1 MDSLFCFNIDDYHSI
16 HGWRVP
22 NTTTLST
29 ANHMA
34 TCVSKLIE
42 NCCPVPAVHDNVFI
56 HNPLNIEALRI
67 NRHLLNE
74 FKGVFDISYNMRKA
88 KWITENPQSFNEFNR
103 ISLLLVHFYDASILE
118 RHHERS
124 MKGVRIVEVQ
134 ERSLHSL
141 DDYVQVL
148 LSISKIESISEYLKN
163 NIIPVSAD
171 WPGQL
176 FIRKAITKIQQQEM
190 QGNFDNYNIIKNF
203 VPLIGP
209 LHVSLNSREHI
220 IKIHWEFFNKL
231 FHYVFGPKKI
241 LAKKPKPWRVNLL
254 LDLADKKF
262 HILL

>member
-1 MDSLFCFNIDDYHSI
+1 MDSLFFFNIDDYHSI

-34 TCVSKLIE
+34 TSVSKLIE

-56 HNPLNIEALRI
+56 HNPLNIEAPRI
-67 NRHLLNE
+67 NHHLLKE

-88 KWITENPQSFNEFNR
+88 KWITENSQSFNEFNR
-103 ISLLLVHFYDASILE
+103 IDLLLVHFYDASILE

-134 ERSLHSL
+134 ERNLHSL

-171 WPGQL
+171 QPGQL

-190 QGNFDNYNIIKNF
+190 KGNFDNYNIIKNF

-220 IKIHWEFFNKL
+220 IKIHWEFLINYFIMFL
-231 FHYVFGPKKI
+231 DPKK
-241 LAKKPKPWRVNLL
+241 
-254 LDLADKKF
+254 F
-262 HILL
+262 